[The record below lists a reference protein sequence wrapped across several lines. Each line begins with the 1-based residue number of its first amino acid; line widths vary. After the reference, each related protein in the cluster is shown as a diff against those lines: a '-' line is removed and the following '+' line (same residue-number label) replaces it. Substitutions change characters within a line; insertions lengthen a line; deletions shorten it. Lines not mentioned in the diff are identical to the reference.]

1 MPEAENSNEFDELL
15 DLLKRSRGFD
25 FSGYKRASLIRRVR
39 RRMQMV
45 GAETYGDYMAIL
57 RGDPAEFDHLFNTVL
72 INVTSFF
79 RDTIPW
85 GYLAEEILPQ
95 LFEGKEEGA
104 PIRAWSAGCA
114 TGQEAFT
121 LAMVLAEALGV
132 EKFLQRVKIYAT
144 DLDEDALTYAR
155 AATYTE
161 KEVSAVPALLL
172 ERYFERSGAKFVF
185 RKDMRRAVIFGR
197 NDLVRHAPI
206 SRIDILVCR
215 NTLMYFDAA
224 TQAKIVSR
232 FHFALNE
239 GGYLLLG
246 KAETLSAHP
255 SLFAPLDIQKR
266 VFRRIGPHHRAERLP
281 VAWRDPTGK
290 NENEIE
296 RGALCDASFE
306 KSAVAQF
313 VVTRRGLL
321 ALANERARTLF
332 RLGPA
337 DVGRSFHDLELSYR
351 PLELRSHIEQLF
363 LDERPMKLIE
373 TPWPLGPEERW
384 FDVAL
389 TPIYGDKR
397 VLEAVNVTFDDVSN
411 FRRVKNELNQSH
423 ADLQAA
429 YEELQSTNEELETT
443 NEELQS
449 TVEELETTNEELQS
463 TNEELE
469 TMNEELQAI
478 NEEHGVANL
487 QLRET
492 GQELRDLNS
501 YLEAIFASLGGG
513 VAIIDPEMRVRIWN
527 RRAEDLWGIRA
538 DEAVNHHFL
547 DLDIGLPVTELK
559 PIIRAAMNDGGASHE
574 ITVRAVNRR
583 GRTIQCR
590 VVSTPLMTPGSDRP
604 QGAIVVME
612 ENADAA
618 ATN

>member
-1 MPEAENSNEFDELL
+1 MPEAENPKDFDELL

-45 GAETYGDYMAIL
+45 GADTYTDYMAVL

-72 INVTSFF
+72 INVTAFF

-85 GYLAEEILPQ
+85 GYLTEEILPQ
-95 LFEGKEEGA
+95 LLETKPEGA

-121 LAMVLAEALGV
+121 LAMVLAETLGV

-144 DLDEDALTYAR
+144 DLDEEALAYAR

-172 ERYFERSGAKFVF
+172 ERYFERNGAKFVF

-206 SRIDILVCR
+206 SRIDVLVCR
-215 NTLMYFDAA
+215 NTLMYFDAP

-255 SLFAPLDIQKR
+255 SLFEPVDIQKR

-281 VAWRDPTGK
+281 VPGRDPAGK
-290 NENEIE
+290 DAVEIE

-306 KSAVAQF
+306 KSGVAQF

-321 ALANERARTLF
+321 ALANERARALF
-332 RLGPA
+332 RLAPG

-351 PLELRSHIEQLF
+351 PLELRSLIEQLF
-363 LDERPMKLIE
+363 VD
-373 TPWPLGPEERW
+373 
-384 FDVAL
+384 
-389 TPIYGDKR
+389 
-397 VLEAVNVTFDDVSN
+397 
-411 FRRVKNELNQSH
+411 
-423 ADLQAA
+423 
-429 YEELQSTNEELETT
+429 
-443 NEELQS
+443 
-449 TVEELETTNEELQS
+449 
-463 TNEELE
+463 
-469 TMNEELQAI
+469 
-478 NEEHGVANL
+478 
-487 QLRET
+487 
-492 GQELRDLNS
+492 
-501 YLEAIFASLGGG
+501 
-513 VAIIDPEMRVRIWN
+513 
-527 RRAEDLWGIRA
+527 
-538 DEAVNHHFL
+538 
-547 DLDIGLPVTELK
+547 
-559 PIIRAAMNDGGASHE
+559 
-574 ITVRAVNRR
+574 
-583 GRTIQCR
+583 
-590 VVSTPLMTPGSDRP
+590 
-604 QGAIVVME
+604 
-612 ENADAA
+612 
-618 ATN
+618 